1 MSGEIGLAIKK
12 VGFDEDMVC
21 PYGSPS
27 CGSKPST
34 TLQCMGEDGE
44 FLYIIGDN
52 DWGYLLADALKDL
65 MQYATS
71 IEDRIAKKAWDY
83 TGKPE
88 FIALGKNEYRALDIK
103 RQIDGKKCLEMFD
116 IPIVKTS
123 KDNGIE
129 LFGQS
134 EAKV

>member
-12 VGFDEDMVC
+12 VRFDEDMVC

-27 CGSKPST
+27 CGKKPSI
-34 TLQCMGEDGE
+34 TLMCMGEDGE
-44 FLYIIGDN
+44 CFHIVGDN
-52 DWGYLLADALKDL
+52 DWGYLLVNALKDL

-71 IEDRIAKKAWDY
+71 IEDQIAKKAWDY
-83 TGKPE
+83 SGTPE

-103 RQIDGKKCLEMFD
+103 RIINGEKNLEVFN

-129 LFGQS
+129 LFGQV